1 MMEERGLD
9 FTAYLTWL
17 IVAIPTLT
25 WMIRG
30 HTLATPRG
38 MVWLAC
44 YVAFIVFFYL
54 HDRFRL
60 VAVTAQSLLA
70 IACCFLEPSGFQP
83 ILLVIVAAQLAAQSL
98 AIAIP
103 WILAQTVAVAFS
115 VYKSEGP
122 LMVVVGYFAFELFGF
137 FAVRIAFKESAA
149 RQELATANAELKVA
163 TELLDINSRTAE
175 RLRIA
180 RDLHDLLGHHLA
192 ALSINLEVARHL
204 ADGEAREQIEKSQA
218 VTKLLL
224 SDVRD
229 VVSRFREDEPVDLN
243 AAVAALGEV
252 IQRPTLHLDLGAD
265 LQSVRDP
272 AVAQIALRAL
282 QEIVTNSVRHSGAR
296 NLWLKVTTHDNTLAI
311 DARDDGCGTD
321 AVQFGNGLR
330 GMRERVEQARGSIA
344 VASMRGRGFEV
355 NVRLPM
361 TGAPA

>member
-9 FTAYLTWL
+9 FTAYLAWL
-17 IVAIPTLT
+17 IVAIPTVT
-25 WMIRG
+25 WLIRD
-30 HTLATPRG
+30 HSFTTPRG
-38 MVWLAC
+38 LAWLAC

-60 VAVTAQSLLA
+60 AAVTAQALLA
-70 IACCFLEPSGFQP
+70 IVCCFLIPVGFQP

-103 WILAQTVAVAFS
+103 WIVAQTIAVSFS
-115 VYKSEGP
+115 VQKAEGP
-122 LMVVVGYFAFELFGF
+122 LLIILGYFAFEMFGF
-137 FAVRIAFKESAA
+137 FASRIAVKEGRA
-149 RQELATANAELKVA
+149 RQALATANAELKVA

-229 VVSRFREDEPVDLN
+229 VVSRLREDEPVDLN

-252 IQRPTLHLDLGAD
+252 IQRPSLHLDLGAD
-265 LQSVRDP
+265 LQSIRDP

-311 DARDDGCGTD
+311 EARDDGCGTD

-361 TGAPA
+361 AGAPA